1 MEARRLRLAFFLAE
15 ERGCDMPK
23 WLRDAVFYEIYPQSF
38 NDSNGD
44 GIGDINGITQKLD
57 YIRDLGCNALW
68 LNPCFD
74 SPFKDAGYD
83 VRDYKKVA
91 PRYGTNEDLFRL
103 FEEAHKRNMHVFL
116 DLVAGHTSEEH
127 AWFRESQKQE
137 KNTCSGRY
145 IWTDFCFE
153 GMQSG
158 SYNFVAGESERSGS
172 YLVNFY
178 KCQPALNYG
187 FLNPSADW
195 QKGIDDPDAMATR
208 EAMKDVMRFWMDHGC
223 DGFRVDMAASL
234 VKNDDAKKTGTSA
247 VWNDIRQMFDADYPE
262 CALLSEWSDPKISI
276 PAGFHMDFLL
286 NEPGSGYSTLLRDYV
301 NHNQGYAKVMGGTGF
316 IGDGKPLPEM
326 EDHSF
331 FRKDAGGDIRRF
343 LKPYLD
349 MYQYT
354 QRDGYICIISCN
366 HDTVRAKYTLSDEEL
381 KLFYTFLFTM
391 PGVPFLYYGDEIGM
405 RYLNIPT
412 KEGGYYR
419 TGSRTPM
426 QWNSSK
432 NLGFSDA
439 EAADLYLPV
448 DPADDAPTVEA
459 QEKDPGSLYSVI
471 RSLLALRGREDDL
484 KAQPNLEI
492 VYAEGPVLV
501 YRRGSV
507 LIGINTSGQEETA
520 DLSETAS
527 GEIEEPL
534 FLLGTAQ
541 IDEKAHKLSLGAQS
555 AAVWKI

>member
-1 MEARRLRLAFFLAE
+1 
-15 ERGCDMPK
+15 MPA

-38 NDSNGD
+38 YDSNGD

-57 YIRDLGCNALW
+57 YIKDLGCNAIW

-91 PRYGTNEDLFRL
+91 PRYGTNDDLFLL
-103 FEEAHKRNMHVFL
+103 FEEAHKRQMHVFL

-127 AWFRESQKQE
+127 EWFKKSQRQE
-137 KNTCSGRY
+137 KNEYSGRY

-153 GMQSG
+153 GMNS
-158 SYNFVAGESERSGS
+158 SAYNFIAGESERSGA
-172 YLVNFY
+172 YVVNFY
-178 KCQPALNYG
+178 KSQPALNYG
-187 FLNPSADW
+187 FLHPETEW
-195 QKGIDDPDAMATR
+195 QDGIDDPDALATR

-234 VKNDDAKKTGTSA
+234 VKNDDEKKTGTSA
-247 VWNDIRQMFDADYPE
+247 VWRDIRKMFDADYPE

-276 PAGFHMDFLL
+276 PAGFNMDFLL

-301 NHNQGYAKVMGGTGF
+301 NDGRGYAKVMGGPGF
-316 IGDGKPLPEM
+316 VGDGRPFPAL

-331 FRKDAGGDIRRF
+331 FKKDAGGDIQRF

-354 QRDGYICIISCN
+354 NEDGYICIISCN

-381 KLFYTFLFTM
+381 KLFYTFLYTM
-391 PGVPFLYYGDEIGM
+391 PGIPFLYYGDEIGM

-426 QWNSSK
+426 QWNSGK

-439 EAADLYLPV
+439 DASQLYLPV
-448 DPADDAPTVEA
+448 DPAEDAPTVEA
-459 QEKDPGSLYSVI
+459 QKADPSSLYATI
-471 RSLLALRGREDDL
+471 KMLIALRKEEDDL

-492 VYAEGPVLV
+492 VYARGPVLV
-501 YRRGSV
+501 YRRGAV
-507 LIGINTSGQEETA
+507 IIGINTSGQQESA
-520 DLSETAS
+520 DLSETIL
-527 GEIEEPL
+527 GGIPQEL
-534 FLLGTAQ
+534 FRLGTAGF
-541 IDEKAHKLSLGAQS
+541 DDKDYALVLGPQGAG
-555 AAVWKI
+555 VWKLC